1 MSDYID
7 DTNLKVAIDELGDLW
22 FSFEECLV
30 PETAIIF
37 NKSYNLIVMSVKDCA
52 LSLDIS
58 TLLVDESQD
67 IPSVVNNIRETFLVY
82 LVDILTNMGIMI
94 DKEHVDPD
102 SLPYLNT
109 ILETIYTTDGMEDV
123 MGLIYV
129 LENET
134 FTNKERVIEV
144 IKRVHDLDDDEVYP
158 DLIRDISA
166 DVVKGLMMGLG
177 ADTDATDDREV
188 ANEEVTKRVKANR
201 EFLKGTLAATH
212 VINNGA
218 MGLSYQ
224 VLSDMFIN
232 DLAKLIVGEKR
243 DYYKNILAMLL
254 ISSMTNEEI
263 ESGYEG
269 MIKDFANDLEELY
282 VGSVLLEELVLE

>member
-37 NKSYNLIVMSVKDCA
+37 NKSYNLITMAVKDSA

-58 TLLVDESQD
+58 TLLTDDSQA
-67 IPSVVNNIRETFLVY
+67 IPSVVNNVRETFLVY
-82 LVDILTNMGIMI
+82 LCDILNNMGII
-94 DKEHVDPD
+94 INKEHVDPD

-109 ILETIYTTDGMEDV
+109 ILETIYLTDGMDDV

-144 IKRVHDLDDDEVYP
+144 IKRVYDLDDDEIYP
-158 DLIRDISA
+158 DLISDISA
-166 DVVKGLMMGLG
+166 DVIKGLMKGLG
-177 ADTDATDDREV
+177 ADTDATDDKEYV
-188 ANEEVTKRVKANR
+188 NEEIVKRVKANR
-201 EFLKGTLAATH
+201 EFLKGTLAGTH
-212 VINNGA
+212 VINDGA

-232 DLAKLIVGEKR
+232 ELAKLIVGEKKE
-243 DYYKNILAMLL
+243 YYKNILGMLV
-254 ISSMTNEEI
+254 ISSMTNVEI

-269 MIKDFANDLEELY
+269 MIKDFANDLDELY
-282 VGSVLLEELVLE
+282 IASALLEELVLE

>member
-37 NKSYNLIVMSVKDCA
+37 NKSYNLIVMAVKDSA

-58 TLLVDESQD
+58 AILTDGTQD
-67 IPSVVNNIRETFLVY
+67 IPSVVNNVRETFLVY
-82 LVDILTNMGIMI
+82 MCDILNNMGIII
-94 DKEHVDPD
+94 DKEYVDGD
-102 SLPYLNT
+102 TLPYFNV
-109 ILETIYTTDGMEDV
+109 ILDTIYLTDGMDDV

-144 IKRVHDLDDDEVYP
+144 IKRIHDLDDDEIYP
-158 DLIRDISA
+158 DLIRDVSA
-166 DVVKGLMMGLG
+166 DVIKGLLMGLG
-177 ADTDATDDREV
+177 ADKEDDREV
-188 ANEEVTKRVKANR
+188 ANEEVIRRVKKNR
-201 EFLKGTLAATH
+201 EFLKGTLAGTH
-212 VINNGA
+212 VINNGP

-232 DLAKLIVGEKR
+232 ELAKLIVGEKK
-243 DYYKNILAMLL
+243 DYYKNILGMLV
-254 ISSMTNEEI
+254 ISSMTDEEI
-263 ESGYEG
+263 ESGYEA
-269 MIKDFANDLEELY
+269 MIKDFANDLDELY
-282 VGSVLLEELVLE
+282 IAGTLLEELVLE